1 MFTVKYK
8 ELSKKVEKWI
18 LVGSSKRR
26 TRRWAAIT
34 WAEFVSDKGE
44 NVVNTIFLCEYDSG
58 KLIIN
63 E

>member
-1 MFTVKYK
+1 M
-8 ELSKKVEKWI
+8 EKWI